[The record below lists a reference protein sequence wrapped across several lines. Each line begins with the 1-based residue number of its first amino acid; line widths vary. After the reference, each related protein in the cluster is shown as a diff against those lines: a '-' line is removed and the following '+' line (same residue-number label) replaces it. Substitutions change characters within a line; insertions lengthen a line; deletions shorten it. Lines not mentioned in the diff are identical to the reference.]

1 MIMTDF
7 EKYKQKV
14 KNMQLIRS
22 AISLWLVMMI
32 IRNMV
37 GRIRQPFSLLWWLE
51 MMVMLSLPVE
61 LFLVLKILRPQ
72 RCNYCDASFTYQQLL
87 QMDSFQCPHCGNK
100 HFEDNTLKFGKKRE

>member
-14 KNMQLIRS
+14 KNMQRIRS

-37 GRIRQPFSLLWWLE
+37 GRIRRPFSLLWWLE
-51 MMVMLSLPVE
+51 IMVMLSLPVE

-72 RCNYCDASFTYQQLL
+72 RCDNCDASLTYQELL
-87 QMDSFQCPHCGNK
+87 KMDSFQCPYCGNK
-100 HFEDNTLKFGKKRE
+100 HFEDNTLKFGQKRE